1 MKKEAAGVE
10 CLRKVTY
17 NEAKERPLD
26 LATREPVTF
35 YEVTSEEPGKWK
47 PDFRGTNK
55 EGKVNK
61 AR

>member
-35 YEVTSEEPGKWK
+35 YEVTSEEPGK
-47 PDFRGTNK
+47 
-55 EGKVNK
+55 
-61 AR
+61 